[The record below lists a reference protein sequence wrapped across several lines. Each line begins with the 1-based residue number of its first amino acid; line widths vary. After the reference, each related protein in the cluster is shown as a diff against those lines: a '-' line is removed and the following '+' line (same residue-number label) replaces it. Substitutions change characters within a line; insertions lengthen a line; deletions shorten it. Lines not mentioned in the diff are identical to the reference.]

1 MKHMIPCLLLIFA
14 FSSLMWG
21 QSNKYGN
28 KATLEIIEPDGP
40 KPWTSLDLNNDPG
53 NFQFAIVTDR
63 TGSHRPGVFM
73 EGVKRLNLLQPEF
86 VMSVGDLIEGYTE
99 DENQLL
105 REWEEFDG
113 FIDQLEMPFFYVPGN
128 HDITNKVM
136 QDFWKKR
143 FGPTH
148 YYFKYKDVLFLCLD
162 SEDNYRGSGRGTI
175 DDNQYEWIKKV
186 LAENNDVKWTL
197 LFMHQPLWVQN
208 AETLRWPDVEK
219 LLADRQ
225 HTVFAGHR
233 HHYVRYEY
241 NNGNYFMLAT
251 TGGGSSLRGPEFGEF
266 DHVVWVTMTDDG
278 PIIANVQLEGVFD
291 QDVVDEEKW
300 DYITSISNRNPITI
314 YPVFTDKKKDQGKV
328 RIKISNDADWPMEV
342 KLNTEFSWYYKS
354 ALAEDKIRVA
364 PNSVEFVSLEI
375 VKRPNRRAS
384 QGDDIRLTAKV
395 RYDEKDLPKIQVPFE
410 FYLGLEEKWKPA
422 KAGRNLTVDGQL
434 DDWKELPFDI
444 TPEEVASV
452 SGRFGV
458 AQDNEFVYLA
468 VKVEDD
474 QLMVDEKQSSWNQDQ
489 IGVILNADPLEQSA
503 MDQGGGWYRNS
514 FYFTTAPEVNGQAGP
529 SNNTDNLPEGTQLKC
544 VSVVGG
550 YQLELA
556 IPISYIEARQG
567 QNWESFRLNVVIQ
580 DRDSPEEG
588 IQRFFWQPE
597 WRTANR
603 VGSGM
608 FFRR

>member
-1 MKHMIPCLLLIFA
+1 
-14 FSSLMWG
+14 
-21 QSNKYGN
+21 
-28 KATLEIIEPDGP
+28 
-40 KPWTSLDLNNDPG
+40 
-53 NFQFAIVTDR
+53 
-63 TGSHRPGVFM
+63 
-73 EGVKRLNLLQPEF
+73 
-86 VMSVGDLIEGYTE
+86 
-99 DENQLL
+99 
-105 REWEEFDG
+105 
-113 FIDQLEMPFFYVPGN
+113 
-128 HDITNKVM
+128 
-136 QDFWKKR
+136 
-143 FGPTH
+143 
-148 YYFKYKDVLFLCLD
+148 VLFLCLD

-219 LLADRQ
+219 LLSDRQ

-395 RYDEKDLPKIQVPFE
+395 RYDEKR
-410 FYLGLEEKWKPA
+410 PA
-422 KAGRNLTVDGQL
+422 
-434 DDWKELPFDI
+434 
-444 TPEEVASV
+444 
-452 SGRFGV
+452 
-458 AQDNEFVYLA
+458 
-468 VKVEDD
+468 
-474 QLMVDEKQSSWNQDQ
+474 
-489 IGVILNADPLEQSA
+489 
-503 MDQGGGWYRNS
+503 
-514 FYFTTAPEVNGQAGP
+514 
-529 SNNTDNLPEGTQLKC
+529 
-544 VSVVGG
+544 
-550 YQLELA
+550 
-556 IPISYIEARQG
+556 
-567 QNWESFRLNVVIQ
+567 
-580 DRDSPEEG
+580 
-588 IQRFFWQPE
+588 
-597 WRTANR
+597 
-603 VGSGM
+603 
-608 FFRR
+608 

>member
-1 MKHMIPCLLLIFA
+1 MMK
-14 FSSLMWG
+14 
-21 QSNKYGN
+21 
-28 KATLEIIEPDGP
+28 
-40 KPWTSLDLNNDPG
+40 
-53 NFQFAIVTDR
+53 
-63 TGSHRPGVFM
+63 
-73 EGVKRLNLLQPEF
+73 
-86 VMSVGDLIEGYTE
+86 
-99 DENQLL
+99 
-105 REWEEFDG
+105 
-113 FIDQLEMPFFYVPGN
+113 
-128 HDITNKVM
+128 
-136 QDFWKKR
+136 
-143 FGPTH
+143 
-148 YYFKYKDVLFLCLD
+148 
-162 SEDNYRGSGRGTI
+162 
-175 DDNQYEWIKKV
+175 
-186 LAENNDVKWTL
+186 
-197 LFMHQPLWVQN
+197 
-208 AETLRWPDVEK
+208 
-219 LLADRQ
+219 
-225 HTVFAGHR
+225 
-233 HHYVRYEY
+233 
-241 NNGNYFMLAT
+241 
-251 TGGGSSLRGPEFGEF
+251 
-266 DHVVWVTMTDDG
+266 
-278 PIIANVQLEGVFD
+278 
-291 QDVVDEEKW
+291 
-300 DYITSISNRNPITI
+300 
-314 YPVFTDKKKDQGKV
+314 
-328 RIKISNDADWPMEV
+328 
-342 KLNTEFSWYYKS
+342 
-354 ALAEDKIRVA
+354 
-364 PNSVEFVSLEI
+364 
-375 VKRPNRRAS
+375 
-384 QGDDIRLTAKV
+384 
-395 RYDEKDLPKIQVPFE
+395 KDLPKIQVPFE
-410 FYLGLEEKWKPA
+410 FHLGLEEKWKPA

-458 AQDNEFVYLA
+458 AQDDEFVYLA